1 MENLDVLCKIYHL
14 PLYYIFVELDN
25 QIPQTSTPDA
35 SRRSTPVDGPVQG
48 KHQLTLSS
56 KTLPAPKRFRTG
68 K

>member
-25 QIPQTSTPDA
+25 EIPQTSTPNA

-48 KHQLTLSS
+48 KHN
-56 KTLPAPKRFRTG
+56 
-68 K
+68 